1 MNCRKFIPLMVWSFL
16 GVTIYFV
23 CITPAFASDGFFRQE
38 TGEIPDVTLMSV
50 FDNYQVV
57 AGLKTAWGFGTVVK
71 TPKEIL
77 LFDTGGDA
85 ETLLFNMKK
94 MNIDPISI
102 DKVVISHIHA
112 DHLGGLKGFLEKNSD
127 VQFLFR
133 LLFLI
138 PSEKR

>member
-1 MNCRKFIPLMVWSFL
+1 
-16 GVTIYFV
+16 
-23 CITPAFASDGFFRQE
+23 
-38 TGEIPDVTLMSV
+38 MSV